1 MCFYIDNNNR
11 KRLAKR
17 DITCYKKL
25 KNDLRPEYDYNY
37 AFKYKLN
44 TLFNDSKEIDIL
56 EITDGS
62 FEDDIIINKGFHSY
76 IKKPYIKKPYNLY
89 NFYSTTTV
97 KCIIPKGA
105 YYYKNKTEYVSDK
118 IKIIEILKTN

>member
-25 KNDLRPEYDYNY
+25 KNDLRPECDYNY

-62 FEDDIIINKGFHSY
+62 FEDDIINKGFHSY
-76 IKKPYIKKPYNLY
+76 IKKPYDLYNLY
-89 NFYSTTTV
+89 SITV